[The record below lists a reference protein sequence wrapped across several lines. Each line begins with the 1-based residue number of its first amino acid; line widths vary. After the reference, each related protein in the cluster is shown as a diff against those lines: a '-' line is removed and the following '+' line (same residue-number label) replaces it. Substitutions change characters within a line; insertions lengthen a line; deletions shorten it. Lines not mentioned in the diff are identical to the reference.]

1 MDRPALKRLLE
12 DIQAAQAIS
21 RRGTEA
27 ASVKNKRRAHP
38 PALLAAL
45 MSAASRFFLGY
56 RRRMND
62 MCLSGSANLCRPSS
76 ALAG

>member
-27 ASVKNKRRAHP
+27 GHAGTAPLVCGRSRRTQ
-38 PALLAAL
+38 AAW
-45 MSAASRFFLGY
+45 
-56 RRRMND
+56 
-62 MCLSGSANLCRPSS
+62 
-76 ALAG
+76 